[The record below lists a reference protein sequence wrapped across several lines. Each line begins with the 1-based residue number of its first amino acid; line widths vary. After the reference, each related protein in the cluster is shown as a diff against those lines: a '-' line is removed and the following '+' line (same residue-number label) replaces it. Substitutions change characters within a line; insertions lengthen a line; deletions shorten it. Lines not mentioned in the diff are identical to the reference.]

1 MLDSPSIAIAVEAA
15 SLKRWT
21 VEDYHRMSELGIL
34 EASERTELIAG
45 QITVMAAKGAP
56 HVTALRLLATQLDP
70 FLRDRP
76 FFAITQDPIHLNH
89 LSEPEPDLAIVR
101 GIALDY
107 TSQHPHPQDIALIVE
122 VADSTLRQDCT
133 IKDKLYAQAGIPDYW
148 VQDLKNQ
155 QLHIFREP
163 TAIGY
168 RSRTILSMPNRVSP
182 LAFPELSLDL
192 GSIFPPFSS

>member
-15 SLKRWT
+15 SLRRWT
-21 VEDYHRMSELGIL
+21 AKDYHRMSELGIL

-45 QITVMAAKGAP
+45 QITVMAAKGTP
-56 HVTALRLLATQLDP
+56 HVTALRLLATQLDA
-70 FLRDRP
+70 FLRDRS
-76 FFAITQDPIHLNH
+76 FFAITQDPIHLNN

-101 GIALDY
+101 GSALNY
-107 TSQHPHPQDIALIVE
+107 ASQHPQPEDIALIVE
-122 VADSTLRQDCT
+122 IADSTLKQDCT
-133 IKDKLYAQAGIPDYW
+133 IKDKLYAQAGITEYW

-155 QLHIFREP
+155 QLHIFRAP

-168 RSRTILSMPNRVSP
+168 RSRTILSTPNRASP

-192 GSIFPPFSS
+192 ESIFPPFSG